1 MTLKNKL
8 SSYQKLKQ
16 KNALLHEELHI
27 VEKAIVED
35 DYMKLSEIKIRYKLS
50 MKGNEMIWMGE
61 PSIQKD
67 PNVLNG
73 III

>member
-27 VEKAIVED
+27 VKKAIVED
-35 DYMKLSEIKIRYKLS
+35 DYMKLSEIKIGYEMY

-67 PNVLNG
+67 PNVFNG
-73 III
+73 IIM